1 MAASRTRVVMAA
13 SRIRSAGTSLP
24 FWLGAVGAAL
34 PPTSTG
40 YQDLAAYF
48 ARQSHVSERWG
59 GHLIASPFGTI
70 ETATFNYARPI
81 GTAMPKPPGALEA
94 NVDPRALRAGS
105 WRRELPLADAA
116 AATQLRYPTVN
127 RQTKG
132 DRLANASVSPAPS
145 RPPQPEPMSAPSPAS
160 PTTPS
165 AIELKSPPARPAL
178 PAATASE
185 QHDESTAPTA
195 RIDAVAAASPT
206 SSPPRPRVSDATN
219 AAESRP
225 PQAEPTSAASA
236 TASEQHDEN
245 AAPAGRIDAVDAAS
259 PASSP
264 PKLRVPDAADA
275 EPDYAGTSGG
285 DEFIDLG
292 DKPTDIT
299 ASSAAA
305 AMETQSSALAFI
317 DDDAADRNA
326 QVYFGSSALG
336 APSGLQPWAP
346 GAGPVSV
353 PPSIGSDD
361 SGIKLSA
368 LEGSE
373 SGSDAGGETIAGK
386 DDPARLESPAQRLHL
401 AGKERAKAEKCLAD
415 AVYFEARGEPLRG
428 QEAVAQV
435 VMNRV
440 FSGYYPNNVCSVVFQ
455 NASHHLACQ
464 FTFACEGKNLHRIDE
479 PDMWEQAKRIAKD
492 TLDGKIWLADI
503 GHATHYHAYW
513 VHPRWVHEMKRLD
526 KLGVHTF
533 YRPRAWGNGN
543 DEPVWGK
550 TPGSSKAG
558 TPANTSAVAPTERTA
573 DVPVGQEPRSKGRS

>member
-13 SRIRSAGTSLP
+13 SRIRSAGTSVP
-24 FWLGAVGAAL
+24 FWLGALGAAL

-48 ARQSHVSERWG
+48 ARQSHVSEGWG

-70 ETATFNYARPI
+70 EPTTFNYARPI

-94 NVDPRALRAGS
+94 NFDPRSLNAGS
-105 WRRELPLADAA
+105 WRRAPPLADAA
-116 AATQLRYPTVN
+116 APAQLRYPTVN
-127 RQTKG
+127 RQRKA
-132 DRLANASVSPAPS
+132 DRLPTAAVSPVPRRASQPEPTSAPPLASPAPA
-145 RPPQPEPMSAPSPAS
+145 R
-160 PTTPS
+160 
-165 AIELKSPPARPAL
+165 AIESRSPPAQAAL
-178 PAATASE
+178 PAATTFE
-185 QHDESTAPTA
+185 QH
-195 RIDAVAAASPT
+195 
-206 SSPPRPRVSDATN
+206 
-219 AAESRP
+219 
-225 PQAEPTSAASA
+225 
-236 TASEQHDEN
+236 HEN
-245 AAPAGRIDAVDAAS
+245 AAPAAPIASVDAPS
-259 PASSP
+259 TASSP
-264 PKLRVPDAADA
+264 PKLRASNAGSAVESSLPP
-275 EPDYAGTSGG
+275 EPNNTRGGGG
-285 DEFIDLG
+285 DGSIDLG
-292 DKPTDIT
+292 DKPPDIT

-305 AMETQSSALAFI
+305 AMETQSAALAFI
-317 DDDAADRNA
+317 DDDVVDRSA

-336 APSGLQPWAP
+336 APGGLQPWAP
-346 GAGPVSV
+346 GAEPVLA

-368 LEGSE
+368 LEGNE
-373 SGSDAGGETIAGK
+373 SGSDAGGQTIAGK

-415 AVYFEARGEPLRG
+415 AVYFEARGEPLKG

-440 FSGYYPNNVCSVVFQ
+440 FSGYYPDNVCSVVFQ
-455 NASHHLACQ
+455 NARRHLACQ

-479 PDMWEQAKRIAKD
+479 PDMWEQAKRISKD

-513 VHPRWVHEMKRLD
+513 VHPRWVHEMKRLR

-550 TPGSSKAG
+550 TPDSSKAG
-558 TPANTSAVAPTERTA
+558 TPANTSAAAPTEQTA
-573 DVPVGQEPRSKGRS
+573 DAAAKAPQAASSSTE